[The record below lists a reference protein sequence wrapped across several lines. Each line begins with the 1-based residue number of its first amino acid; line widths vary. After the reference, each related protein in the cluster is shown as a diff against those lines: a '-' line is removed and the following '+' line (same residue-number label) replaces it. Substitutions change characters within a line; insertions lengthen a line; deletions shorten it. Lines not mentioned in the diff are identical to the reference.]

1 MFLKQCGFNDF
12 PTKISTL
19 LLLQS
24 VFSCCNNVISVL
36 SGGQLLLTFTCAL
49 TLTTQ
54 LAFHTR
60 PMRIDIHKYRY
71 SCNSNYQY
79 KQVST
84 TLCSKYMTLLS
95 FHPLLMCGVTVYSKR
110 SCYTIFSW
118 KWSFHECHFEPVIVM
133 IWENGTL
140 KIDASNIVYIRIFQD
155 HQTWMIII
163 VCCFWSHSY
172 ICRETPYKGMVDKCC
187 TVLGYWQPAHT
198 ATFTMLYVEIWQMG

>member
-1 MFLKQCGFNDF
+1 LSTSNNMFLSCTPLEALSTLKNCVKMVVIIPTFLSAFYLTGSCIMFLKQCGFNDF

-110 SCYTIFSW
+110 SCYTIFS
-118 KWSFHECHFEPVIVM
+118 
-133 IWENGTL
+133 
-140 KIDASNIVYIRIFQD
+140 
-155 HQTWMIII
+155 
-163 VCCFWSHSY
+163 
-172 ICRETPYKGMVDKCC
+172 
-187 TVLGYWQPAHT
+187 
-198 ATFTMLYVEIWQMG
+198 